1 MTDRQRKAV
10 DAIDNGFSASA
21 VGGLLR
27 QARERSGQ
35 SLASTAQQL
44 RIRES
49 YLQAIEQGDFRRLPG
64 ATYAVGFVRSYAD
77 HLGLDPQEIV
87 RRFREE
93 VDDLG
98 RRTALSFPSVSA
110 EAKIPGGVILL
121 IAAFVALVGYGGWY
135 YLSDRDDS
143 IAALVPEVPLAM
155 QQPAGEVP
163 PAAAETLAPAGD
175 AALQPIAPDMA
186 SGMAPVA
193 DDGAAA
199 LGTGETDVTPP
210 SPEGSE
216 QTQAEDL
223 VPPEADAAP
232 ESDAPAVSD
241 TDLSSDA
248 AAALAEV
255 AAATGPAAMPVAPAG
270 SADTES
276 IPADET
282 VRAPGAGA
290 TLPPAPA
297 LPDDAEPLPV
307 GREYGTTNAD
317 ARIVL
322 VAVQESW
329 VQVKTATGEEVWTKV
344 LRTGDRYLVPN
355 EAGLLLAT
363 GNAGGLQILVDG
375 RPTPRL
381 GPVGVVKRE
390 ISLDPDRLLAGS
402 TAP

>member
-1 MTDRQRKAV
+1 MTDMQRNAM

-35 SLASTAQQL
+35 SLAATAQQL

-98 RRTALSFPSVSA
+98 RRTALSFPSVST

-121 IAAFVALVGYGGWY
+121 IAGFVALVGYGGWY

-143 IAALVPEVPLAM
+143 IAELVPEVPLAM
-155 QQPAGEVP
+155 QQPSGEAP
-163 PAAAETLAPAGD
+163 PAAVETV
-175 AALQPIAPDMA
+175 AL
-186 SGMAPVA
+186 A
-193 DDGAAA
+193 DDATTEPGAASVA
-199 LGTGETDVTPP
+199 EVGAMPLGTAETDVTPP

-216 QTQAEDL
+216 PTQAEDL

-232 ESDAPAVSD
+232 ENDMPAVSD

-248 AAALAEV
+248 AAALAEI
-255 AAATGPAAMPVAPAG
+255 AAATDPAVIPVAPAG
-270 SADTES
+270 SAVAES
-276 IPADET
+276 VPADET

-290 TLPPAPA
+290 TLPQAPA

-390 ISLDPDRLLAGS
+390 ISLDPDRLLAGG
-402 TAP
+402 AVP